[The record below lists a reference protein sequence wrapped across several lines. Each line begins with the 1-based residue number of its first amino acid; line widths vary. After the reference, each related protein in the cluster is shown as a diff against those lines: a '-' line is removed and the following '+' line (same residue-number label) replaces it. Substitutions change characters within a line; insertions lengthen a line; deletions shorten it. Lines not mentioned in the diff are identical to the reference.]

1 MSDVPWT
8 ETTKTERAPLIFDGG
23 IIDPQLRGPL
33 AVWREPQQGR
43 KYVIGADTAEGLR
56 DGDWSVGEV
65 IEMETCEQ
73 VAELRVKRAPV
84 EFARMC
90 VRLARWYNGACLA
103 FETGTSAHGLSA
115 QQAAQAYGYGNFYL
129 RRVLD
134 SIAFQHQEKLG
145 WATTVKSKPL
155 LVDRVR
161 EAISGDDPCVIRS
174 DVLLRELKGI
184 RYVQRQSSGAMRI
197 EGKPHDDCFMGYG
210 IALMVR
216 DELYHRGVGHAST
229 EETLTPMERYWRD
242 YHERFDEPKVD
253 ATSPL
258 LDDSWNG
265 C

>member
-1 MSDVPWT
+1 LT
-8 ETTKTERAPLIFDGG
+8 ETDWIETSKTERAPLIFEGG
-23 IIDPQLRGPL
+23 IVDPQLRGPL
-33 AVWREPQQGR
+33 SVWQEPTQRR

-56 DGDWSVGEV
+56 DGDWSVAEV
-65 IEMETCEQ
+65 VEMETCEQ

-115 QQAAQAYGYGNFYL
+115 QQAAQAYGYGNFYM
-129 RRVLD
+129 RRVID
-134 SIAFQHQEKLG
+134 SIAYTTLEKLG
-145 WATTVKSKPL
+145 WATTVKSKPM

-161 EAISGDDPCVIRS
+161 EAIAGEDPCIIRS
-174 DVLLRELKGI
+174 EVLLTELKSV
-184 RYVQRQSSGAMRI
+184 RYVQRQSSGALRV

-229 EETLTPMERYWRD
+229 DRVLTPTERMWQD
-242 YHERFDEPKVD
+242 YHDKYDEPKTD
-253 ATSPL
+253 GQHSL
-258 LDDSWNG
+258 EDDSWDG